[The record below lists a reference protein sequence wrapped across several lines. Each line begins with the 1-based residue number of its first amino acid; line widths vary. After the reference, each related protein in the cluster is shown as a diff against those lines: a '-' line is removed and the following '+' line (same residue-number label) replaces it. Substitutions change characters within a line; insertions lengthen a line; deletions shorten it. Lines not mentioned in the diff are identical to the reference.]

1 MIEKKSSYKYHSEFY
16 NYINNEKYN
25 DLNLISYSYYDYYSM
40 EDKNNNPNLI
50 IKKYLEEK
58 QLPYYINVPA
68 TLFIEDENT
77 KQSFTI
83 VNYNILKEHKIDL
96 IEGNGLEEDL
106 ELQFFSSLTYRE
118 YKVGNSYNFK
128 SLQIMNNDY
137 SKTTTGLNLEFNNVK
152 CNGKFYHTPIILGEV
167 ANYQLP
173 ILVINNDKLFN
184 NILNIVFNK
193 YLYEDRTQ
201 PLNMYLTFIV
211 NINKSCINELTNIH
225 NKNIKETELEERSYN
240 KLKPLNLQDYHK
252 SATFFSLDRNL
263 RDVRRDTYLM
273 YFILSTIFIYL
284 YYILINT
291 NSNFDK
297 KMAIYLLCGGNKK
310 SILISKFIQLIFFV
324 FINISLLINYVYY
337 NYNNGAYKL
346 LEYILNNRKEIKAI
360 TSPKFL
366 YIGIISILMTFLITG
381 MLQILKFKKINISQI
396 LNNRN

>member
-25 DLNLISYSYYDYYSM
+25 NLNLISYLCYDNYYM
-40 EDKNNNPNLI
+40 KDKNNNPNLI
-50 IKKYLEEK
+50 IKQYLEEK

-68 TLFIEDENT
+68 TLFIEDNNT

-83 VNYNILKEHKIDL
+83 VNYNLLKEHKIDL

-106 ELQFFSSLTYRE
+106 ELQFFSSLTNRE
-118 YKVGNSYNFK
+118 YKVGKSYNFK
-128 SLQIMNNDY
+128 SLKIINNDY
-137 SKTTTGLNLEFNNVK
+137 NKTTTGLNLEFNNVK

-184 NILNIVFNK
+184 NISNIVLNK
-193 YLYEDRTQ
+193 YLYEDRTHSS
-201 PLNMYLTFIV
+201 NMYLSFIV
-211 NINKSCINELTNIH
+211 NINKSYLNELTSIYNVNIEE
-225 NKNIKETELEERSYN
+225 NKLEDFK

-252 SATFFSLDRNL
+252 SATSFSLYRNL
-263 RDVRRDTYLM
+263 RDIRRDTYLM

-284 YYILINT
+284 YYILVNT

-310 SILISKFIQLIFFV
+310 SILISKFVQLIFFV
-324 FINISLLINYVYY
+324 FINIILLINYVYY

-381 MLQILKFKKINISQI
+381 VLQILKFKKIKISQI